1 MVKIPG
7 TTSKGSNVEEK
18 VRTVS
23 MTEEEF
29 EEFLK
34 HKAFKQEKIQ
44 NKLKKKA
51 LIKRLRRRNLDL
63 ERGTVSRGKF
73 GSPTLQ
79 RKRMIMTRRLRWKW
93 TTTILTMS

>member
-18 VRTVS
+18 VRTMS

-34 HKAFKQEKIQ
+34 HKAFKQEK
-44 NKLKKKA
+44 NSEEAKEKGTDKA
-51 LIKRLRRRNLDL
+51 SK
-63 ERGTVSRGKF
+63 EKES
-73 GSPTLQ
+73 
-79 RKRMIMTRRLRWKW
+79 
-93 TTTILTMS
+93 

>member
-44 NKLKKKA
+44 KKLKKKA

-63 ERGTVSRGKF
+63 ERGMVSRGKF